1 MRLEAAKGK
10 SFCRGGAALE
20 PTRKFGKGLGTRRP
34 MLSEDTTD
42 CLALSNT
49 ATLMRLID
57 RGRSLHRQ
65 NLQDCPERSARV
77 DDAIQLIP

>member
-1 MRLEAAKGK
+1 
-10 SFCRGGAALE
+10 
-20 PTRKFGKGLGTRRP
+20 
-34 MLSEDTTD
+34 MLNEDTTD

>member
-1 MRLEAAKGK
+1 
-10 SFCRGGAALE
+10 
-20 PTRKFGKGLGTRRP
+20 

-65 NLQDCPERSARV
+65 NLQDCPERSAPGR
-77 DDAIQLIP
+77 